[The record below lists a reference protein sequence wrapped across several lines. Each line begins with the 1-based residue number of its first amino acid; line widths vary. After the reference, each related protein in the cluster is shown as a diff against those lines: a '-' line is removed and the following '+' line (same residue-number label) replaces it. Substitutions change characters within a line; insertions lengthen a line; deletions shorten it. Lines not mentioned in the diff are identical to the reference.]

1 MSNMFFE
8 YIYVS
13 FKMVK
18 SNMWAVTCDWL
29 WVNWCHTCFLLINKS
44 ISHSE
49 TMMLWSDNITRA
61 SGEICLVNVRFAAC
75 PLSFDWKQKKN
86 LLTFSATTNA
96 CLKKEEKKKKKSE
109 NEGGW
114 ILSVVFSFF
123 FFFFGLLTIR
133 SVKIL
138 LVMIQQNYDSCQS
151 QFDSLFFTFL
161 FVFFP
166 IFKYIFYYTSH
177 VTHVWLFLSGLWLR
191 QVVSKWDRFM
201 ARSAHT
207 ILIIFNF
214 TSDPVVNCSFIGT
227 TIQNFFVPLE

>member
-18 SNMWAVTCDWL
+18 TNMWAVTCDWL

-123 FFFFGLLTIR
+123 FFFFWTVDNQISKNPAGDDPAELWLVPESVWLTIFH
-133 SVKIL
+133 L
-138 LVMIQQNYDSCQS
+138 
-151 QFDSLFFTFL
+151 SLC
-161 FVFFP
+161 VFPHF
-166 IFKYIFYYTSH
+166 
-177 VTHVWLFLSGLWLR
+177 
-191 QVVSKWDRFM
+191 
-201 ARSAHT
+201 
-207 ILIIFNF
+207 
-214 TSDPVVNCSFIGT
+214 
-227 TIQNFFVPLE
+227 